1 MAVTVITTEMLY
13 RMHRLKRELEGKKA
27 APKKR
32 RSKWA
37 YAAAAVAAVCLVV
50 WG

>member
-1 MAVTVITTEMLY
+1 MAVTVITTEDLY
-13 RMHRLKRELEGKKA
+13 RMHRLKRELEEKKA

-32 RSKWA
+32 GTKWG
-37 YAAAAVAAVCLVV
+37 YAAAAVAAVCLVM